1 MQVENEVPDVPTLTL
16 CGDQHF
22 TAGAPSR
29 RSAFVSRTK
38 WSGFLMQLVQAQWL
52 NIFPSPI
59 VDHDQFDV
67 TVVVEFGEFSFQWY
81 SGVVFPLP
89 SG

>member
-1 MQVENEVPDVPTLTL
+1 
-16 CGDQHF
+16 
-22 TAGAPSR
+22 
-29 RSAFVSRTK
+29 
-38 WSGFLMQLVQAQWL
+38 MQLVQAQWL